1 MEEIGEGEIE
11 LTCVDKK
18 REVDKEGIRRKKCD
32 VPEDL
37 EFKTKPQLALEM
49 LHGLQDDDTF
59 PFKYVVSDT
68 IYGSSPELIEVVENR
83 PGMVYFVAIPQILCV
98 RLKDPLRERR
108 NTNINER

>member
-59 PFKYVVSDT
+59 PCWEWINMNSENMQAGIT
-68 IYGSSPELIEVVENR
+68 I
-83 PGMVYFVAIPQILCV
+83 F
-98 RLKDPLRERR
+98 
-108 NTNINER
+108 